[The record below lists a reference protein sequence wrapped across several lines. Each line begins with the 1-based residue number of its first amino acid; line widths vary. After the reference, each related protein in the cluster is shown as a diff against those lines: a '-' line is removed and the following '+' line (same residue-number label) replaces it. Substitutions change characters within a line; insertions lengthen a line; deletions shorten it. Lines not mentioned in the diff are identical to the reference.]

1 MKKTKR
7 ALAALS
13 ALTLTLSLTA
23 CGGGGQQ
30 STGDSGTDAMT
41 PAERVAAAE
50 EKMSALTSL
59 SIDMTQD
66 IGMSFAMADQS
77 QELNMSTKM
86 QMDVIQEPLKAKGT
100 MQIDMGEELGG
111 VQDVELY
118 IMSEDDAA
126 NLYMQMGGQW
136 IKQSVTEAELGQYD
150 AADSLELYLD
160 SAADFAEAGTEQ
172 VGGAD
177 ATKFTGVIKGDKLYD
192 VIEESGVLSSLGQ
205 TGTDVSEDELKAML
219 SKLGDLPMSVWIN
232 ADGYPV
238 QYEMDMSQMIDSI
251 LQKALEMEGAADQG
265 MTMTVSKA
273 AMSLTCSNF
282 NAVDDF
288 ELPAEAQNYVTRLE
302 ELVGC
307 RIKYISVGPERDA
320 CIVRD

>member
-118 IMSEDDAA
+118 IMTEDDAA
-126 NLYMQMGGQW
+126 NVYMQMGGQW

-172 VGGAD
+172 IGSAD

-192 VIEESGVLSSLGQ
+192 VIEESGVLGSLGQ

-219 SKLGDLPMSVWIN
+219 SELGDLPMSVWIN

-251 LQKALEMEGAADQG
+251 VQNALEAEGAAGQG

-282 NAVDDF
+282 NAVEDF
-288 ELPAEAQNYVTRLE
+288 ELPAEAQNAT
-302 ELVGC
+302 
-307 RIKYISVGPERDA
+307 A
-320 CIVRD
+320 A

>member
-50 EKMSALTSL
+50 EKMNALTSL

-66 IGMSFAMADQS
+66 IGMSFTMADQS

-126 NLYMQMGGQW
+126 NVYMQMGGQW
-136 IKQSVTEAELGQYD
+136 AKQSVSEAELGQYD

-172 VGGAD
+172 IGGAD

-192 VIEESGVLSSLGQ
+192 VIEESGVLGSLGQ

-219 SKLGDLPMSVWIN
+219 SELGDLPMSVWIN

-288 ELPAEAQNYVTRLE
+288 ELPAEAQNAT
-302 ELVGC
+302 
-307 RIKYISVGPERDA
+307 A
-320 CIVRD
+320 A

>member
-66 IGMSFAMADQS
+66 IGMSFTMADQS

-111 VQDVELY
+111 AQDVELY
-118 IMSEDDAA
+118 IMSADDTA
-126 NLYMQMGGQW
+126 NVYMQMNGQW
-136 IKQSVTEAELGQYD
+136 VKQSVSEAELAQLD
-150 AADSLELYLD
+150 AAESLELYLD
-160 SAADFAEAGTEQ
+160 SAADFAEVGTEQ
-172 VGGAD
+172 IGGAD

-205 TGTDVSEDELKAML
+205 TGTDVSEDTIKSML
-219 SKLGDLPMSVWIN
+219 SELGDLPMSVWIN

-282 NAVDDF
+282 DAVADF
-288 ELPAEAQNYVTRLE
+288 DLPAEAQNAV
-302 ELVGC
+302 
-307 RIKYISVGPERDA
+307 A
-320 CIVRD
+320 A

>member
-23 CGGGGQQ
+23 CGGGQQ

-41 PAERVAAAE
+41 PTERVAAAE

-150 AADSLELYLD
+150 AAESLELYLD

-205 TGTDVSEDELKAML
+205 TGTDVSEDTIKSML
-219 SKLGDLPMSVWIN
+219 SELGDLPMSVWIN

-251 LQKALEMEGAADQG
+251 LQKALEAEGAADQG

-282 NAVDDF
+282 NAVEDF
-288 ELPAEAQNYVTRLE
+288 ELPAEAQNAT
-302 ELVGC
+302 
-307 RIKYISVGPERDA
+307 A
-320 CIVRD
+320 A

>member
-1 MKKTKR
+1 MKKR

-23 CGGGGQQ
+23 CGGGQQ

-41 PAERVAAAE
+41 PTERVAAAE

-77 QELNMSTKM
+77 QELNMTTKM

-111 VQDVELY
+111 VQDMELY

-136 IKQSVTEAELGQYD
+136 VKQSVSEAELAQFD

-219 SKLGDLPMSVWIN
+219 FELGDLPMSVWIN

-282 NAVDDF
+282 DAVEDF
-288 ELPAEAQNYVTRLE
+288 ELPAEAQNAT
-302 ELVGC
+302 
-307 RIKYISVGPERDA
+307 A
-320 CIVRD
+320 A

>member
-23 CGGGGQQ
+23 CGGGQQ

-41 PAERVAAAE
+41 PTERVAAAE

-126 NLYMQMGGQW
+126 NLYMQMNGQW

-192 VIEESGVLSSLGQ
+192 VIEESGVLGSLGQ

-219 SKLGDLPMSVWIN
+219 SELGDLPMSVWIN
-232 ADGYPV
+232 TDGYPV

-251 LQKALEMEGAADQG
+251 VQKALEMEGAADQG

-282 NAVDDF
+282 DAVEDF
-288 ELPAEAQNYVTRLE
+288 ELPAEAQNAT
-302 ELVGC
+302 
-307 RIKYISVGPERDA
+307 A
-320 CIVRD
+320 A

>member
-77 QELNMSTKM
+77 QELNMTTKM

-118 IMSEDDAA
+118 IMTEDDAA

-205 TGTDVSEDELKAML
+205 TGTDVSEDAIKSML
-219 SKLGDLPMSVWIN
+219 SELGDLPMSVWIN

-282 NAVDDF
+282 NAVEDF
-288 ELPAEAQNYVTRLE
+288 ELPAEAQNAT
-302 ELVGC
+302 
-307 RIKYISVGPERDA
+307 A
-320 CIVRD
+320 A

>member
-23 CGGGGQQ
+23 CGGGQQ

-41 PAERVAAAE
+41 PTERVAAAE

-150 AADSLELYLD
+150 AAESLELYLD

-172 VGGAD
+172 IGGAD

-282 NAVDDF
+282 DAVEDF
-288 ELPAEAQNYVTRLE
+288 ELPAEAQNAT
-302 ELVGC
+302 
-307 RIKYISVGPERDA
+307 A
-320 CIVRD
+320 A

>member
-23 CGGGGQQ
+23 CGGGQQ

-126 NLYMQMGGQW
+126 NVYMQMNGQW
-136 IKQSVTEAELGQYD
+136 VKQSVSEAELAQLD
-150 AADSLELYLD
+150 AAESLELYLD
-160 SAADFAEAGTEQ
+160 SAVDFAEAGTEQ
-172 VGGAD
+172 IGGAD

-192 VIEESGVLSSLGQ
+192 VIEESGVLSTLGQ
-205 TGTDVSEDELKAML
+205 TGTDVSEDAIKSML
-219 SKLGDLPMSVWIN
+219 SELGDLPMSVWIN

-251 LQKALEMEGAADQG
+251 VQNALEAEGAADQG

-282 NAVDDF
+282 DAVEDF
-288 ELPAEAQNYVTRLE
+288 DLPAEAQNAT
-302 ELVGC
+302 
-307 RIKYISVGPERDA
+307 A
-320 CIVRD
+320 A

>member
-23 CGGGGQQ
+23 CGGGQQ

-66 IGMSFAMADQS
+66 IGMSFTMADQS

-118 IMSEDDAA
+118 IMSEDDTA

-172 VGGAD
+172 IGGAD

-205 TGTDVSEDELKAML
+205 TGTDVSEDTIKSML
-219 SKLGDLPMSVWIN
+219 SELGDLPMSVWIN

-288 ELPAEAQNYVTRLE
+288 ELPAEAQNAT
-302 ELVGC
+302 
-307 RIKYISVGPERDA
+307 A
-320 CIVRD
+320 A

>member
-13 ALTLTLSLTA
+13 ALTLGLSLTA
-23 CGGGGQQ
+23 CGGGQQ

-41 PAERVAAAE
+41 PTERVAAAE

-77 QELNMSTKM
+77 QELNMTTKM

-160 SAADFAEAGTEQ
+160 SAVDFAEAGTEQ
-172 VGGAD
+172 IGGAD

-192 VIEESGVLSSLGQ
+192 VIEESGVLGSLGQ

-219 SKLGDLPMSVWIN
+219 SELGDLPMSVWIN

-251 LQKALEMEGAADQG
+251 VQNALEAEGAADQG

-282 NAVDDF
+282 NAVEDF
-288 ELPAEAQNYVTRLE
+288 ELPAEAQNAV
-302 ELVGC
+302 
-307 RIKYISVGPERDA
+307 A
-320 CIVRD
+320 A

>member
-23 CGGGGQQ
+23 CGGGQQ

-77 QELNMSTKM
+77 QELNMTTKM

-118 IMSEDDAA
+118 IMTEDDAA

-205 TGTDVSEDELKAML
+205 TGTDVSEDAIKSML
-219 SKLGDLPMSVWIN
+219 SELGDLPMSVWIN

-288 ELPAEAQNYVTRLE
+288 ELPAEAQNAT
-302 ELVGC
+302 
-307 RIKYISVGPERDA
+307 A
-320 CIVRD
+320 A

>member
-41 PAERVAAAE
+41 PTERVAAAE

-77 QELNMSTKM
+77 QELNMTTKM

-118 IMSEDDAA
+118 IMTEDDAA

-172 VGGAD
+172 IGGAD

-282 NAVDDF
+282 DAVEDF
-288 ELPAEAQNYVTRLE
+288 ELPAEAQNAT
-302 ELVGC
+302 
-307 RIKYISVGPERDA
+307 A
-320 CIVRD
+320 A

>member
-23 CGGGGQQ
+23 CGGGQQ

-118 IMSEDDAA
+118 IMTEDDAA

-172 VGGAD
+172 IGGAD

-205 TGTDVSEDELKAML
+205 TGTDVSEDAIKSML
-219 SKLGDLPMSVWIN
+219 SELGDLPMSVWIN

-288 ELPAEAQNYVTRLE
+288 ELPAEAQNAT
-302 ELVGC
+302 
-307 RIKYISVGPERDA
+307 A
-320 CIVRD
+320 A

>member
-118 IMSEDDAA
+118 IMSEDDTA
-126 NLYMQMGGQW
+126 NVYMQMGGQW

-205 TGTDVSEDELKAML
+205 TGTDVSEDAIKSML
-219 SKLGDLPMSVWIN
+219 SELGDLPMSVWIN

-251 LQKALEMEGAADQG
+251 VQNALEAEGAADQG

-282 NAVDDF
+282 NAVEDF
-288 ELPAEAQNYVTRLE
+288 ELPAEAQNAT
-302 ELVGC
+302 
-307 RIKYISVGPERDA
+307 A
-320 CIVRD
+320 A

>member
-13 ALTLTLSLTA
+13 ALPLTLSLTA
-23 CGGGGQQ
+23 CGGGQQ

-136 IKQSVTEAELGQYD
+136 VKQSVTEAELAQFD

-192 VIEESGVLSSLGQ
+192 VIEESGVLGSLGQ

-219 SKLGDLPMSVWIN
+219 SELGDLPMSVWIN

-251 LQKALEMEGAADQG
+251 LQKALEMEGAAGQG

-282 NAVDDF
+282 NAVEDF
-288 ELPAEAQNYVTRLE
+288 ELPAEAQNAT
-302 ELVGC
+302 
-307 RIKYISVGPERDA
+307 A
-320 CIVRD
+320 A

>member
-23 CGGGGQQ
+23 CGGGQQ

-41 PAERVAAAE
+41 PTERVAAAE

-150 AADSLELYLD
+150 AAESLELYLD

-172 VGGAD
+172 IGGAD

-205 TGTDVSEDELKAML
+205 TGTDVSEDTIKSML
-219 SKLGDLPMSVWIN
+219 SELGDLPMSVWIN

-251 LQKALEMEGAADQG
+251 VQNALEAEGAADQG

-282 NAVDDF
+282 NAVEDF
-288 ELPAEAQNYVTRLE
+288 ELPAEAQNAT
-302 ELVGC
+302 
-307 RIKYISVGPERDA
+307 A
-320 CIVRD
+320 A

>member
-1 MKKTKR
+1 MKKR

-23 CGGGGQQ
+23 CGGGQQ

-118 IMSEDDAA
+118 IMTEDDAA
-126 NLYMQMGGQW
+126 NVYMQMGGQW

-192 VIEESGVLSSLGQ
+192 VIEESGVLGSLGQ
-205 TGTDVSEDELKAML
+205 TGTNVSEDELKAML
-219 SKLGDLPMSVWIN
+219 SELGDLPMSVWIN

-251 LQKALEMEGAADQG
+251 VQKALEMEGAADQG

-282 NAVDDF
+282 DAVEDF
-288 ELPAEAQNYVTRLE
+288 ELPAEAQNAT
-302 ELVGC
+302 
-307 RIKYISVGPERDA
+307 A
-320 CIVRD
+320 A

>member
-1 MKKTKR
+1 MKKR

-23 CGGGGQQ
+23 CGGGQQ

-150 AADSLELYLD
+150 AAESLELYLD

-282 NAVDDF
+282 NAVEDF
-288 ELPAEAQNYVTRLE
+288 ELPAEAQNAT
-302 ELVGC
+302 
-307 RIKYISVGPERDA
+307 A
-320 CIVRD
+320 A

>member
-41 PAERVAAAE
+41 PTERVAAAE

-118 IMSEDDAA
+118 IMSEDDTA

-136 IKQSVTEAELGQYD
+136 IKQSVTEAKLGQYD

-192 VIEESGVLSSLGQ
+192 VIEESGVLGSLGQ

-219 SKLGDLPMSVWIN
+219 SELGDLPMSVWIN

-282 NAVDDF
+282 NAVEDF
-288 ELPAEAQNYVTRLE
+288 ELPAEAQNAT
-302 ELVGC
+302 
-307 RIKYISVGPERDA
+307 A
-320 CIVRD
+320 A

>member
-66 IGMSFAMADQS
+66 IGMSFTMADQS

-118 IMSEDDAA
+118 IMSEDDTA

-192 VIEESGVLSSLGQ
+192 VIEESGVLGSLGQ

-219 SKLGDLPMSVWIN
+219 SELGDLPMSVWIN

-251 LQKALEMEGAADQG
+251 VQKALEMEGAADQG

-288 ELPAEAQNYVTRLE
+288 ELPAEAQNAT
-302 ELVGC
+302 
-307 RIKYISVGPERDA
+307 A
-320 CIVRD
+320 A

>member
-23 CGGGGQQ
+23 CGGGQQ

-41 PAERVAAAE
+41 PTERVAAAE

-205 TGTDVSEDELKAML
+205 TGTDVSEDTIKSML
-219 SKLGDLPMSVWIN
+219 SELGDLPMSVWIN

-288 ELPAEAQNYVTRLE
+288 ELPAEAQNAT
-302 ELVGC
+302 
-307 RIKYISVGPERDA
+307 A
-320 CIVRD
+320 A

>member
-23 CGGGGQQ
+23 CGGGQQ

-59 SIDMTQD
+59 SIDMAQD

-118 IMSEDDAA
+118 IMTEDDTA
-126 NLYMQMGGQW
+126 NVYMQMNGQW

-219 SKLGDLPMSVWIN
+219 SELGDLPMSVWIN

-238 QYEMDMSQMIDSI
+238 QCEMDMSQMIDSI

-282 NAVDDF
+282 DAVEDF
-288 ELPAEAQNYVTRLE
+288 ELPAEAQNAV
-302 ELVGC
+302 
-307 RIKYISVGPERDA
+307 A
-320 CIVRD
+320 A

>member
-23 CGGGGQQ
+23 CGGGQQ

-41 PAERVAAAE
+41 PTERVAAAE

-118 IMSEDDAA
+118 IMSEDDTA
-126 NLYMQMGGQW
+126 NVYMQMGGQW

-192 VIEESGVLSSLGQ
+192 VIEESGVLGSLGQ

-219 SKLGDLPMSVWIN
+219 SELGDLPMSVWIN

-251 LQKALEMEGAADQG
+251 VQNALEAEGAAGQG

-282 NAVDDF
+282 NAVEDF
-288 ELPAEAQNYVTRLE
+288 ELPAEAQNAV
-302 ELVGC
+302 
-307 RIKYISVGPERDA
+307 A
-320 CIVRD
+320 A